1 MEQGSVN
8 IAKLPSVLRQILKV
22 IPRPTNQ
29 PGRLSASVDVR
40 AREMRE
46 AAN

>member
-22 IPRPTNQ
+22 IPRPTN